1 MIQLKR
7 LLASKKK
14 TIGGLIQKEFGNK
27 ENKAK
32 TRQWRMQAALDDE
45 IRDIYSNPYLP
56 KEMKEKNANFRR
68 LAAEDSRILAS
79 EGPTVSNYDKTT
91 RRLGNSQ
98 EQLLNRSRGFGA
110 YWVKERGVKKVRG
123 AKPATPTKPRDKR
136 DILNNLSEE
145 NRKKFIKNRQE
156 RLNKPKPE
164 PTNIQSPNPP
174 SPTPTETKPSSP
186 TNKLQNT
193 KPNKVEKSKG
203 LLYRVTDWAKKHPK
217 TSIGAGAGLAIL
229 GTGGY
234 LGYQHYKNKKK

>member
-7 LLASKKK
+7 LLASKK
-14 TIGGLIQKEFGNK
+14 TISGLIQKEFGNK

-45 IRDIYSNPYLP
+45 IRDIYSNPHLP
-56 KEMKEKNANFRR
+56 SEMKEKNANFRR

-79 EGPTVSNYDKTT
+79 EGPKASNYDKTT
-91 RRLGNSQ
+91 KRLGRSQ
-98 EQLLNRSRGFGA
+98 QHLLNRSRDFGA
-110 YWVKERGVKKVRG
+110 YWVEERGVKKVRG
-123 AKPATPTKPRDKR
+123 AKPATPIKPRDKR

-156 RLNKPKPE
+156 RLNKPE
-164 PTNIQSPNPP
+164 PTNIQSPNPQ

-186 TNKLQNT
+186 TNKLQNI
-193 KPNKVEKSKG
+193 KSNKIEKSKG

-229 GTGGY
+229 GTGGTLAY
-234 LGYQHYKNKKK
+234 KHYKNKNKR